1 MTVER
6 TAGICF
12 CLIITSAIATGQQQS
27 GAGTQPQQQLGTRA
41 GELTYWWAGDVAP
54 RRRVQTRSE
63 SAGRDVVV
71 ETVEGLNIDGRL
83 AALEEVVTET
93 TRTVPNTEQ
102 TRQDVFRVTVDGR
115 RQLSETTESRQDTQ
129 PGGDTSVRT
138 TWTADLNGGLRLTSR
153 LIEETRSSTPDVQRT
168 DTTLLLPDIND
179 TIRETERTEH
189 TAQRVAPQV
198 VRHDSTHLVRDINGQ
213 WKPIEIRRGEVR
225 EIGSSERVEE
235 ETIQR
240 PDLNGNLAVAET
252 NVIRSS
258 RSKDQEQVEIDTY
271 APRTDV
277 HGTNGRPPLSERI
290 HRTTTAT
297 ANGGRYTVEDVEA
310 RSRVSPNEPLQVVRR
325 IVTTVTPVG
334 ADQFVTERQVFERD
348 VNGRLRLVRTE

>member
-1 MTVER
+1 M
-6 TAGICF
+6 
-12 CLIITSAIATGQQQS
+12 
-27 GAGTQPQQQLGTRA
+27 
-41 GELTYWWAGDVAP
+41 
-54 RRRVQTRSE
+54 
-63 SAGRDVVV
+63 
-71 ETVEGLNIDGRL
+71 
-83 AALEEVVTET
+83 
-93 TRTVPNTEQ
+93 
-102 TRQDVFRVTVDGR
+102 
-115 RQLSETTESRQDTQ
+115 
-129 PGGDTSVRT
+129 
-138 TWTADLNGGLRLTSR
+138 
-153 LIEETRSSTPDVQRT
+153 QRT

>member
-115 RQLSETTESRQDTQ
+115 RQLSETTESRQDTT

-138 TWTADLNGGLRLTSR
+138 TWTADLNGGVRLT
-153 LIEETRSSTPDVQRT
+153 
-168 DTTLLLPDIND
+168 
-179 TIRETERTEH
+179 
-189 TAQRVAPQV
+189 
-198 VRHDSTHLVRDINGQ
+198 
-213 WKPIEIRRGEVR
+213 
-225 EIGSSERVEE
+225 
-235 ETIQR
+235 
-240 PDLNGNLAVAET
+240 
-252 NVIRSS
+252 
-258 RSKDQEQVEIDTY
+258 
-271 APRTDV
+271 
-277 HGTNGRPPLSERI
+277 
-290 HRTTTAT
+290 
-297 ANGGRYTVEDVEA
+297 
-310 RSRVSPNEPLQVVRR
+310 
-325 IVTTVTPVG
+325 
-334 ADQFVTERQVFERD
+334 
-348 VNGRLRLVRTE
+348 